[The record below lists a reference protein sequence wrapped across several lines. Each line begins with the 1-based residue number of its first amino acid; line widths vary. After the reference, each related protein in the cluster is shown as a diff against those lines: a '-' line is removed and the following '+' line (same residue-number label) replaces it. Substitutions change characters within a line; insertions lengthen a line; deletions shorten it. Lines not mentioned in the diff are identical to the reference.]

1 MERSFM
7 KNKIILVAGY
17 PAAGKSTFSRELA
30 QRLNIPC
37 FNKDTIKE
45 VMSDGFGVENKEV
58 LNRDKKAST
67 ATFMLMLHIAERF
80 LQTGNICI
88 LESNFQILFPLP
100 LSESEQIKKL
110 LEKYNAE
117 CLTFVFKGELDV
129 ISERYF
135 NRDKERH
142 WTHERAADKDSIK
155 SYCIRSLLGEIEIGQ
170 TITVDATSF
179 SDINYNELY
188 DIAEKFINA
197 YNR

>member
-1 MERSFM
+1 MN
-7 KNKIILVAGY
+7 NKIIVVAGY

-30 QRLNIPC
+30 QRLQIPC

-45 VMSDGFGVENKEV
+45 VMADGFGVSNEEV
-58 LNRDKKAST
+58 LNGGKLGSAV
-67 ATFMLMLHIAERF
+67 TFMLMLHIAERF

-88 LESNFQILFPLP
+88 LESNFQIRYPHP

-110 LEKYNAE
+110 LEKYNSE

-142 WTHERAADKDSIK
+142 WVHGRAENKDSIK
-155 SYCIRSLLGEIEIGQ
+155 NYCINTQLGEIAIGE
-170 TITVDATSF
+170 TILVDATSF
-179 SDINYNELY
+179 SDINYNDLY
-188 DIAEKFINA
+188 DIAKKFITS
-197 YNR
+197 